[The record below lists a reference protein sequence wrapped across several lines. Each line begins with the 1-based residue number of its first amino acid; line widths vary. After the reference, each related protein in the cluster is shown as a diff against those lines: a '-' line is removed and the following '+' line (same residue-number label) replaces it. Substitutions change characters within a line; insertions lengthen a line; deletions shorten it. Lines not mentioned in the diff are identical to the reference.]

1 MAHREELEPLH
12 GALAEALGGLAKR
25 GAPATL
31 WPLWQ
36 LAAGTAAAGS
46 SRPVTFERGTLTVE
60 VDTPAWLAAL
70 QGQEAE
76 LMARLSKSMPGFG
89 RLELRLRW
97 GTR

>member
-1 MAHREELEPLH
+1 MARSLRRWEGWPS
-12 GALAEALGGLAKR
+12 A
-25 GAPATL
+25 APR
-31 WPLWQ
+31 Q
-36 LAAGTAAAGS
+36 RCGRSGS

-89 RLELRLRW
+89 KLELRLRW